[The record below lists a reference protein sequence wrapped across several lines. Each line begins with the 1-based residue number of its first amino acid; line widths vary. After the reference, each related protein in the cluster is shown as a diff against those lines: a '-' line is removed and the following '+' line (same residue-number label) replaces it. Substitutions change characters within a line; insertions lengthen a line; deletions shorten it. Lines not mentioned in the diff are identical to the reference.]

1 MLEKKRTKPALQR
14 REDLL
19 DAAEVLFI
27 ENGIQATRIED
38 IARNAGVAKG
48 TLYLYFSNKDDLLDG
63 LQSRF
68 IDKFMQAQNLALTS
82 ADKNIDAQIQ
92 AWVKSSVHTFI
103 EYCQLHDLVFHQYQ
117 SSKHE
122 SRNSNPAIESLAH
135 ILDQFSEHERTQNH
149 LLATVLFNGFHGAV
163 DLFNDQE
170 PKTINEAELVNWL
183 KKLFI
188 KTLN

>member
-1 MLEKKRTKPALQR
+1 MPEKPRTKPALQR

-19 DAAEVLFI
+19 DSAEVLFI

-38 IARNAGVAKG
+38 IAKNAGVAKG

-68 IDKFMQAQNLALTS
+68 IEKFMQAQNLALNS

-92 AWVKSSVHTFI
+92 AWIKSSVRTFI
-103 EYCQLHDLVFHQYQ
+103 KYRQLHDLVFHQYQ
-117 SSKHE
+117 SIKHE
-122 SRNSNPAIESLAH
+122 NRNSNPAVESLAH
-135 ILDQFSEHERTQNH
+135 ILGQFSTHERVKNH

-163 DLFNDQE
+163 DLFNDQD
-170 PKTINEAELVNWL
+170 PKTMNEKELVSWL